1 MATLTFKKDHA
12 FYRID
17 EEFGENDVLRNN
29 KRSISVF
36 IFPIITAAAVKAFR
50 RSEYSSNAQ
59 CL

>member
-12 FYRID
+12 LYRID
-17 EEFGENDVLRNN
+17 EEFGKNDVLRNN

-36 IFPIITAAAVKAFR
+36 IFPIITAAAAKAFR